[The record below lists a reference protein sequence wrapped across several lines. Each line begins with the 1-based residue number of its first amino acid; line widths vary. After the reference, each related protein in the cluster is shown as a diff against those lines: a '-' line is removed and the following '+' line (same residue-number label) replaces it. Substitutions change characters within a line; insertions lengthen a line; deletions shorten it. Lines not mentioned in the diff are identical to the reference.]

1 MIQKEVLEKIRKDIR
16 ERLPQLNPEIEYDIP
31 EVKRVLTECA
41 DVILEDYFEQGY
53 ISSDYFSQVG
63 YDRDR
68 EMMFIDI
75 HYNPLE
81 TLGNALTNF
90 NQNELDEKDHSTNM
104 L

>member
-1 MIQKEVLEKIRKDIR
+1 M
-16 ERLPQLNPEIEYDIP
+16 PQLNPEIEYDIP

-41 DVILEDYFEQGY
+41 DAILGDCYEQGH

-68 EMMFIDI
+68 ETMFVNI

-81 TLGNALTNF
+81 TLGNVLTNF
-90 NQNELDEKDHSTNM
+90 NQNELDGKDPSTNM
-104 L
+104 I